1 MLSSCAFEKP
11 DGRSV
16 TVFRRFS
23 SDDEDVVPLEV
34 RRCGITLT
42 AVREDRHNGDWRC
55 ILGLVNKT
63 SVRPS
68 FFSGGKVGKLTLFC
82 FFNICSAVGVATFA
96 VTVAVPPEKVEL
108 YETGGVIHP
117 PQLTGFPAKF
127 LLSLLFFQVASLD
140 DDSPLNFTARPF
152 VGLVNRTFPTSPHLL
167 TCKAFGVRPKPSFR

>member
-63 SVRPS
+63 SVRQS
-68 FFSGGKVGKLTLFC
+68 FFFCEKGGKTQFVFVFL
-82 FFNICSAVGVATFA
+82 TFA
-96 VTVAVPPEKVEL
+96 EPWGWPR
-108 YETGGVIHP
+108 
-117 PQLTGFPAKF
+117 
-127 LLSLLFFQVASLD
+127 S
-140 DDSPLNFTARPF
+140 R
-152 VGLVNRTFPTSPHLL
+152 
-167 TCKAFGVRPKPSFR
+167 

>member
-1 MLSSCAFEKP
+1 MLSSCAFEKH

-63 SVRPS
+63 SVRQS
-68 FFSGGKVGKLTLFC
+68 FFLGKRWENSVCFC
-82 FFNICSAVGVATFA
+82 FLTFA
-96 VTVAVPPEKVEL
+96 EPWGWPR
-108 YETGGVIHP
+108 
-117 PQLTGFPAKF
+117 
-127 LLSLLFFQVASLD
+127 S
-140 DDSPLNFTARPF
+140 R
-152 VGLVNRTFPTSPHLL
+152 
-167 TCKAFGVRPKPSFR
+167 